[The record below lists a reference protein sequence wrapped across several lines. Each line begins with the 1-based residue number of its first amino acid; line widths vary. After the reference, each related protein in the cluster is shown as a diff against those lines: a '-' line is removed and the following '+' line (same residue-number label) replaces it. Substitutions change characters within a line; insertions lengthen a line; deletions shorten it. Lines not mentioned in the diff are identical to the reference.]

1 VTGVLRSAFRMLARV
16 QTLLGVIPLG
26 LYLAWHL
33 VEHWPATVDRELW
46 VDRAEPG
53 LHAVGFLLLMLA
65 AFGIH
70 GVLGVLRLRREPDRA
85 EDARGLRAV
94 QAGTGILVV
103 AFLCYHVPQMWSPGT
118 GPHTSARDV
127 YATLWESAG
136 RPRDLAIYIL
146 GISAAC
152 FHFAHGLSRA
162 AVTLRLAA
170 TPRGVLFWRLGAGVL
185 GTGLWLAMLQLLA
198 HFALGQGLF

>member
-1 VTGVLRSAFRMLARV
+1 MLARV

-53 LHAVGFLLLMLA
+53 LHAVGVTLLVLA
-65 AFGIH
+65 TFGLH
-70 GVLGVLRLRREPDRA
+70 AVLGVLRLRREPQPA
-85 EDARGLRAV
+85 EGARGLRALQV
-94 QAGTGILVV
+94 GTGILVL
-103 AFLCYHVPQMWSPGT
+103 AFLSYHVPQMWSPGT

-127 YATLWESAG
+127 YAKLWQCAG
-136 RPRDLAIYIL
+136 RPRDLAIYLL
-146 GISAAC
+146 GISAVC
-152 FHFAHGLSRA
+152 FHFGHGLSRA

-170 TPRGVLFWRLGAGVL
+170 TPRGILLWRVGAGL
-185 GTGLWLAMLQLLA
+185 LATGLWLAMLQLLA
-198 HFALGQGLF
+198 HFALGQGLL

>member
-1 VTGVLRSAFRMLARV
+1 MLARV

-33 VEHWPATVDRELW
+33 VDQWPAAVDRELW

-53 LHAVGFLLLMLA
+53 LHAVVFTALVLA
-65 AFGIH
+65 TFGVH
-70 GVLGVLRLRREPDRA
+70 AVLGVLRLRREPNRV
-85 EDARGLRAV
+85 EGARGLRAL
-94 QAGTGILVV
+94 QAGTGILVL

-127 YATLWESAG
+127 YAKLWQSAG
-136 RPRDLAIYIL
+136 RPRDLAIYLL
-146 GISAAC
+146 GISAVC
-152 FHFAHGLSRA
+152 FHFGHGLSRA

-170 TPRGVLFWRLGAGVL
+170 SPRGVLLWRFGAGLL
-185 GTGLWLAMLQLLA
+185 GTALWLGMLQLFA

>member
-1 VTGVLRSAFRMLARV
+1 MLARV

-26 LYLAWHL
+26 LYLTWHL
-33 VEHWPATVDRELW
+33 IDNWPATVDRELW

-53 LHAVGFLLLMLA
+53 LHAIGFMLLVFA
-65 AFGIH
+65 TFAVH
-70 GVLGVLRLRREPDRA
+70 AVLGALRLRREPNREEGA
-85 EDARGLRAV
+85 QGLRAL
-94 QAGTGILVV
+94 QAGTGVLVV
-103 AFLCYHVPQMWSPGT
+103 AFLCYHVPQMWAPGT

-127 YATLWESAG
+127 YATLWQSAG
-136 RPRDLAIYIL
+136 RPLDLTVYLL

-170 TPRGVLFWRLGAGVL
+170 TPRGVLLWRLGAGVL

-198 HFALGQGLF
+198 HFALGQALF

>member
-1 VTGVLRSAFRMLARV
+1 MLARV

-26 LYLAWHL
+26 LYLAWH
-33 VEHWPATVDRELW
+33 VVDQWPATVDRELW

-53 LHAVGFLLLMLA
+53 LHAGVFTALVLA
-65 AFGIH
+65 TFALH
-70 GVLGVLRLRREPDRA
+70 AVLGVLRMWHEPRRA
-85 EDARGLRAV
+85 EGWGPRVLQTTTGL
-94 QAGTGILVV
+94 LVV

-127 YATLWESAG
+127 YAKLWQCAG
-136 RPRDLAIYIL
+136 RPRDLAIYL
-146 GISAAC
+146 VGISAVC
-152 FHFAHGLSRA
+152 FHFGHGLSRA

-170 TPRGVLFWRLGAGVL
+170 TPRGVMFWRFGAGLL

-198 HFALGQGLF
+198 HFALGRGLF